1 MYWWNKYLCL
11 LQFWNLFETGIVVIN
26 PKCSDKIILSKFQS
40 WKLSWSSREKPWTR
54 TTRCG
59 RIFSLVKL
67 SKAGSRYVFLSL
79 FTLSLLVFL
88 VSNPSA
94 LLYSFFVLVN
104 LSLSL
109 SLSLSSTFCGLVGFI
124 QWVSEY
130 PPFEYCKHFKWSVYV
145 LWPKYWTNHS
155 NTRAVHNTK
164 TRWCPFVL
172 YPIQKVTT
180 I

>member
-67 SKAGSRYVFLSL
+67 SKVGSRYVFLSL
-79 FTLSLLVFL
+79 FTSSLLVFL
-88 VSNPSA
+88 VCNLSA
-94 LLYSFFVLVN
+94 LSILSLFSSI
-104 LSLSL
+104 SLSL
-109 SLSLSSTFCGLVGFI
+109 SLSLFHFLWFSWFYTVGIWIPTIWILQTF
-124 QWVSEY
+124 QMVSL
-130 PPFEYCKHFKWSVYV
+130 CAM
-145 LWPKYWTNHS
+145 T
-155 NTRAVHNTK
+155 
-164 TRWCPFVL
+164 
-172 YPIQKVTT
+172 
-180 I
+180 